1 MKRPLLLR
9 ILTLFI
15 ILTMLFPL
23 TGQASFYI
31 LNGVRFEEPDQ
42 PDIKLLLD
50 GKELTTD
57 VPPVIVDNRTL
68 VPARK
73 IFESMGAKVDW
84 IAAERRV
91 VITGDVKVE
100 LVIDQK
106 EASVDGESRTL
117 DVPATL
123 IDDRTMVPVRFV
135 SECLACDVDWIPE
148 TRTVTIVKPKGDF
161 THTLK
166 KISYEWEE
174 YEGRLRVALTFD
186 QKNVNFSSFTLK
198 EPDRLVVDMEKTL
211 LGTTAASPV
220 ETECPMVPSIRFS
233 QFSENPMTVRVVV
246 DLTEAAESV
255 ISKTPDGKSLYIDF
269 QYQGDRIYLYDDPPT
284 IVCGGAEEADLTMK
298 EEDGTVTVTVA
309 KMTYDEETLAFEN
322 EFCESVEVT
331 MAKNKSYL
339 TIQLKEGA
347 SAALSGNRILF
358 WKGDSDQLSDL
369 TLNSKAK
376 ELLVVIDPGHGGA
389 ETGSV
394 GYDEDG
400 EESLYEKKVNL
411 QIALRANTLLK
422 QMGVKTLMTRMTD
435 TDVSLSER
443 AEIAN
448 KKDAA
453 LFVSVH
459 NNSFTSADAMGSE
472 VLYGSDEVLAD
483 YGISGKRLAELIQKE
498 MVQQLERPDRGVKH
512 TPGMAVIR
520 LSKMPAVIVEGLFL
534 SNPEELA
541 MLKDP
546 EYVERQ
552 AVAIARGIV
561 RALNEMATYEPPAE
575 EETDENDS

>member
-1 MKRPLLLR
+1 MKRPFVLR
-9 ILTLFI
+9 VLALVLCLTLFSSVS
-15 ILTMLFPL
+15 T
-23 TGQASFYI
+23 QASFYI

-42 PDIKLLLD
+42 TDIKLLLD
-50 GKELTTD
+50 GKEIKTD

-73 IFESMGAKVDW
+73 IFETMGAKVDW
-84 IAAERRV
+84 IAKERRV
-91 VITGDVKVE
+91 VISGDVKVE

-135 SECLACDVDWIPE
+135 SECLACDVDWDPQ
-148 TRTVTIVKPKGDF
+148 TRTVSVKKPQGDF

-174 YEGRLRVALTFD
+174 YEGRLRIALSFD

-198 EPDRLVVDMEKTL
+198 EPDRLVLDLDKTL
-211 LGTTAASPV
+211 LGTTAPSPV

-233 QFSENPMTVRVVV
+233 QFSKNPMASRVVV
-246 DLTEAAESV
+246 DLTEPAESA
-255 ISKTPDGKSLYIDF
+255 ISKTADGKTLYIDF

-284 IVCGGAEEADLTMK
+284 IVCGGAEEDDLAL
-298 EEDGTVTVTVA
+298 EQEGDIVTVTVN
-309 KMTYDEETLAFEN
+309 KMTYDAETLNFDN
-322 EFCESVEVT
+322 EFCKSVKVT
-331 MAKNKSYL
+331 TKKNKSYL
-339 TIQLKEGA
+339 TIRLTEGTKT
-347 SAALSGNRILF
+347 ALSGNRILF
-358 WKGDSDQLSDL
+358 WHGDSEQLSDL
-369 TLNSKAK
+369 TLKEEAK
-376 ELLVVIDPGHGGA
+376 DLLVVIDPGHGGA

-422 QMGVKTLMTRMTD
+422 DIGVDTYMTRMTD

-459 NNSFTSADAMGSE
+459 NNSFTSPDAKGSE
-472 VLYGSDEVLAD
+472 VLYGSEEVLED
-483 YGISGKRLAELIQKE
+483 YGISGKRLAELIQEE
-498 MVQQLERPDRGVKH
+498 MVEQLERPDRGVKH

-520 LSKMPAVIVEGLFL
+520 LSKMPAVICEGLFL
-534 SNPEELA
+534 SNPEELL

-546 EYVERQ
+546 EYVEKQ

-561 RALNEMATYEPPAE
+561 RALNEMVEYEPPVEDE
-575 EETDENDS
+575 EEEE

>member
-1 MKRPLLLR
+1 MKRTLLLR
-9 ILTLFI
+9 VLSLVTVLTL
-15 ILTMLFPL
+15 LFPMC
-23 TGQASFYI
+23 TQASFYI
-31 LNGVRFEEPDQ
+31 INGVRYEEPDQ
-42 PDIKLLLD
+42 SDIKLLLD
-50 GKELTTD
+50 GKELETD

-73 IFESMGAKVDW
+73 IFESMGATVEWVPK
-84 IAAERRV
+84 ERRV

-148 TRTVTIVKPKGDF
+148 TRTVAIVKPKGDF

-174 YEGRLRVALTFD
+174 YEGRLRIALTFD
-186 QKNVNFSSFTLK
+186 QKNVSFSSFTLK
-198 EPDRLVVDMEKTL
+198 EPDRLVLDMEKTL
-211 LGTTAASPV
+211 LGTTASSPV

-233 QFSENPMTVRVVV
+233 QFSENPRTVRVVV
-246 DLTEAAESV
+246 DLTEAADSV
-255 ISKTPDGKSLYIDF
+255 ISKTADGKTLYIDF

-284 IVCGGAEEADLTMK
+284 IVCGGAEEADLTL
-298 EEDGTVTVTVA
+298 EEDGDIVTVTVA
-309 KMTYDEETLAFEN
+309 KMAYDEETLAFEN

-331 MAKNKSYL
+331 SKKNKSYL
-339 TIQLKEGA
+339 TIQLKDGA

-358 WKGDSDQLSDL
+358 WKGDSEQLSDL
-369 TLNSKAK
+369 RLSAEAK
-376 ELLVVIDPGHGGA
+376 DLLVVIDPGHGGA

-400 EESLYEKKVNL
+400 KESLYEKKVNL

-422 QMGVKTLMTRMTD
+422 QMGVNTLMTRMTD

-448 KKDAA
+448 KKGAA

-459 NNSFTSADAMGSE
+459 NNSFTSPDAKGSE
-472 VLYGSDEVLAD
+472 VLYGSDEVLED

-498 MVQQLERPDRGVKH
+498 MVEQLERPDRGVKH

-552 AVAIARGIV
+552 AVAIARGVV
-561 RALNEMATYEPPAE
+561 RALNEMAAYEPTE
-575 EETDENDS
+575 EETDEKDS